1 MSDPTRF
8 RPDLRLSSAQF
19 RENALR
25 VSRIGQEILN
35 DSIQKIVDS
44 KTIVLKRKKKQ

>member
-25 VSRIGQEILN
+25 VTHVGQEILN
-35 DSIQKIVDS
+35 NSTQKRIDS
-44 KTIVLKRKKKQ
+44 KTIVLIRKTK